1 MHAGTCSSVLSVKDE
16 AKVTSLVSES
26 CLIDC
31 QLNGQ
36 VTSLLLDTGAQVSI
50 IDMEDLKNY
59 QSNTVVR
66 SLQEILDDWNSFR
79 VQCGN
84 TVDIPFTDRF
94 NMIVTIAEE
103 NNYGSVHVPFPV
115 KTEKLEQPILGFN
128 AIKVIMD
135 AQKNTEAPVKMF
147 CMLF

>member
-1 MHAGTCSSVLSVKDE
+1 
-16 AKVTSLVSES
+16 
-26 CLIDC
+26 
-31 QLNGQ
+31 
-36 VTSLLLDTGAQVSI
+36 
-50 IDMEDLKNY
+50 MEDLKNY

>member
-1 MHAGTCSSVLSVKDE
+1 M
-16 AKVTSLVSES
+16 
-26 CLIDC
+26 
-31 QLNGQ
+31 
-36 VTSLLLDTGAQVSI
+36 SI
-50 IDMEDLKNY
+50 TDMEDLKNY

-79 VQCGN
+79 VQWGN
-84 TVDIPFTDRF
+84 TVDIPFTGRV

-103 NNYGSVHVPFPV
+103 NNCGSVHVPFLV

-147 CMLF
+147 GMLFYSNNTDNLKEFVHLIQEQSDDKQALVRVKGKIVIMEGLYKYLARQM

>member
-1 MHAGTCSSVLSVKDE
+1 
-16 AKVTSLVSES
+16 
-26 CLIDC
+26 
-31 QLNGQ
+31 
-36 VTSLLLDTGAQVSI
+36 
-50 IDMEDLKNY
+50 MEDLKNY

-79 VQCGN
+79 VQWGN
-84 TVDIPFTDRF
+84 TVDIPFTGRV

-103 NNYGSVHVPFPV
+103 NNCGSVHVPFLV

-147 CMLF
+147 GMLFYSNNTDNLKEFVHLIQQQSDDKQALVRVKGKIVIMEGLYKYLARQM

>member
-1 MHAGTCSSVLSVKDE
+1 
-16 AKVTSLVSES
+16 
-26 CLIDC
+26 
-31 QLNGQ
+31 
-36 VTSLLLDTGAQVSI
+36 
-50 IDMEDLKNY
+50 MEDLKNY

-66 SLQEILDDWNSFR
+66 SLQEILDDWNSFC
-79 VQCGN
+79 VQWGN
-84 TVDIPFTDRF
+84 TVDIPFTGRV

-103 NNYGSVHVPFPV
+103 NNCGSVHVPFLV

-147 CMLF
+147 GMLFYSNNTDNLKEFVHLIQEQSDDKQALVRVKGKIVIMEGLYKYLARQM

>member
-1 MHAGTCSSVLSVKDE
+1 
-16 AKVTSLVSES
+16 
-26 CLIDC
+26 
-31 QLNGQ
+31 
-36 VTSLLLDTGAQVSI
+36 
-50 IDMEDLKNY
+50 MEDLKNY

-79 VQCGN
+79 VQWGN
-84 TVDIPFTDRF
+84 TVDIPFTGRV

-103 NNYGSVHVPFPV
+103 SNCGSVHVPFLV

-147 CMLF
+147 GMLFYSNNTDNLKEFIHLIQEQSDDKQALVRVKGKIVIMEGLYKYLARQM

>member
-1 MHAGTCSSVLSVKDE
+1 
-16 AKVTSLVSES
+16 
-26 CLIDC
+26 
-31 QLNGQ
+31 
-36 VTSLLLDTGAQVSI
+36 
-50 IDMEDLKNY
+50 MEDLKNY

-79 VQCGN
+79 VQWGN
-84 TVDIPFTDRF
+84 TVDIPFTGRV

-103 NNYGSVHVPFPV
+103 NNCGSVHVPFLV

-147 CMLF
+147 GMLFYSNNTDNLKEFVHLIQEQSDDKQALVRVKGKIVIMEGLYKYLARQM